1 MPAMA
6 TFLRGMGARLRGT
19 WDLFNVEHIQETVAV
34 AQSTTKLLRMREVCA
49 RTGLAR
55 STIHHYIREGI
66 LPKPQKTGRNTAFY
80 DEDFVRRAQLVK
92 TLQEKTH
99 MPLASI
105 RETLNSMPDAAIDRI
120 DPDRFT
126 GVTRTIADSLRL
138 ASEREL
144 SRAELIERS
153 GLSALELNGMAA
165 VGLIDPIER
174 NSRTSY
180 SPLDAR
186 IVLAFARIREAGATP
201 ERGFGSSPEIVE
213 AYREHLGALARVEVK
228 LMVRMMRSL
237 TEVDLDEFV
246 EQTAEPLGDLIA
258 ALHRKALVQAVTG
271 VIANGST
278 QPRG

>member
-1 MPAMA
+1 MSEGYGH
-6 TFLRGMGARLRGT
+6 RR
-19 WDLFNVEHIQETVAV
+19 DLFNVERFQETVPMAH
-34 AQSTTKLLRMREVCA
+34 QGTKLLRMRDVCA

-55 STIHHYIREGI
+55 STIHHYIREGV
-66 LPKPQKTGRNTAFY
+66 LPKPEKTGRNTAWY

-105 RETLNSMPDAAIDRI
+105 RDTLNGMPNAAVDTI

-153 GLSALELNGMAA
+153 GLSPAILDGLATA
-165 VGLIDPIER
+165 GLIAPVER
-174 NSRTSY
+174 AGRVVY

-186 IVLAFARIREAGATP
+186 IVLAFVRILEAGATP
-201 ERGFGSSPEIVE
+201 ERGFTGSAEILE
-213 AYREHLGALARVEVK
+213 AYRTHLADLARVEARE
-228 LMVRMMRSL
+228 MVRMMRPL
-237 TEVDLDEFV
+237 TEIGGLEEFLAKV
-246 EQTAEPLGDLIA
+246 ADPLGEMIA
-258 ALHRKALVQAVTG
+258 AMHRKALVQAVGEVT
-271 VIANGST
+271 ANGDASD
-278 QPRG
+278 

>member
-1 MPAMA
+1 M
-6 TFLRGMGARLRGT
+6 
-19 WDLFNVEHIQETVAV
+19 

-66 LPKPQKTGRNTAFY
+66 LPKPQKTGRNTALY

-105 RETLNSMPDAAIDRI
+105 RETLNGMPDAAIDRI

-126 GVTRTIADSLRL
+126 GVTQTIADSLRL

-153 GLSALELNGMAA
+153 GLSPLELDGMSAA
-165 VGLIDPIER
+165 GLIDPIER
-174 NSRTSY
+174 NSRTRY

-186 IVLAFARIREAGATP
+186 IVLAFARIREAGATA
-201 ERGFGSSPEIVE
+201 ERGFGSSPEIVA
-213 AYREHLGALARVEVK
+213 AYRKHLGELARVEAK
-228 LMVRMMRSL
+228 LMFQKMSSL
-237 TEVDLDEFV
+237 TEVDVENFV

-258 ALHRKALVQAVTG
+258 ALHRKALVQAVTE
-271 VIANGST
+271 VVSNGLGH
-278 QPRG
+278 PKA

>member
-1 MPAMA
+1 M
-6 TFLRGMGARLRGT
+6 
-19 WDLFNVEHIQETVAV
+19 
-34 AQSTTKLLRMREVCA
+34 AQSAAKLLRMRDVCA

-55 STIHHYIREGI
+55 STIHHYIREGV
-66 LPKPQKTGRNTAFY
+66 LPKPEKTGRNTALY

-105 RETLNSMPDAAIDRI
+105 RETLNGMPDAAVDTI

-153 GLSALELNGMAA
+153 GLRPAILDGLAA
-165 VGLIDPIER
+165 GGLIEAIDK
-174 NSRTSY
+174 SGRTVY

-186 IVLAFARIREAGATP
+186 IVLAFVGILEAGATP
-201 ERGFGSSPEIVE
+201 
-213 AYREHLGALARVEVK
+213 
-228 LMVRMMRSL
+228 
-237 TEVDLDEFV
+237 
-246 EQTAEPLGDLIA
+246 
-258 ALHRKALVQAVTG
+258 
-271 VIANGST
+271 
-278 QPRG
+278 

>member
-1 MPAMA
+1 
-6 TFLRGMGARLRGT
+6 
-19 WDLFNVEHIQETVAV
+19 LFNVERIQETVGM
-34 AQSTTKLLRMREVCA
+34 AQSAAPLLRMREVCA

-66 LPKPQKTGRNTAFY
+66 LPRPQKTGRNTALY

-105 RETLNSMPDAAIDRI
+105 RETLNGMPDAAVDMI

-144 SRAELIERS
+144 SRAELVERS
-153 GLSALELNGMAA
+153 GLSALEIDGMVAA
-165 VGLIDPIER
+165 GLIDSTEH
-174 NSRTSY
+174 NGRTSF

-201 ERGFGSSPEIVE
+201 ERGMGNSPQIVA
-213 AYREHLGALARVEVK
+213 AYRKHLGELARVEART
-228 LMVRMMRSL
+228 MVQMMKSL
-237 TEVDLDEFV
+237 TEVDIEEFV
-246 EQTAEPLGDLIA
+246 EQMAEPLGDLIA
-258 ALHRKALVQAVTG
+258 ALHRKALVQAVTE
-271 VIANGST
+271 VLAAGSA
-278 QPRG
+278 RRRR